1 MLVTHDL
8 FFSSSPQC
16 TSELLCMDKGPGGYC
31 GAATISFAISLFSDR
46 CEHLFL
52 FPQFPL
58 SSAAALKNRVCSF
71 HRGFLD
77 NVRLK
82 DI

>member
-1 MLVTHDL
+1 MVLL
-8 FFSSSPQC
+8 PSP
-16 TSELLCMDKGPGGYC
+16 LP
-31 GAATISFAISLFSDR
+31 FLFSDR

-52 FPQFPL
+52 VPQFPL